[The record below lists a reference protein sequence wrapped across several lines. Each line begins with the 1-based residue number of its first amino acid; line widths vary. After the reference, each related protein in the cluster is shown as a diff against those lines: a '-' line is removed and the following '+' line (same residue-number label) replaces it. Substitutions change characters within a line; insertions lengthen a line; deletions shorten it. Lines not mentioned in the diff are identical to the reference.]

1 MIIPLMLF
9 GGFFLNNGQ
18 VPVYLDWLRYLSW
31 FMYSNEALT
40 INQWQGVRFNTT
52 ECSAN
57 KSIPLITCTGE
68 DVIKQFE
75 FKSVS
80 LTQIFQF

>member
-1 MIIPLMLF
+1 M
-9 GGFFLNNGQ
+9 
-18 VPVYLDWLRYLSW
+18 YLDWLRYLSW

-40 INQWQGVRFNTT
+40 INQWQGIRFNTT

-75 FKSVS
+75 FKPVS
-80 LTQIFQF
+80 LTHLAVLNCLFLKPFLLGII